1 MLFVKLLSV
10 LRGRRCMCALV
21 ESRGCSMTTREVV
34 TIRKAIQ
41 MFIESRELDNNTPK
55 GVRTYRERLGY
66 FVAWLELAYG
76 IESLEDLKLDHLRAW
91 ISHLKKT
98 PSERT
103 KQMLSDRTIH
113 SYGKALLVFCHWIE
127 QEEMIE
133 KPISTRFKLPKV
145 EKKFIPTFT
154 SADVEK
160 LLEAC
165 EDGTV
170 GNTQLQKALT
180 ARNRAIVSLF
190 LDTGIRL
197 KELVGL
203 RLCDV
208 DKHTY
213 IIVVHRK
220 GNKWQQVPVSRE
232 GFKPLHSYLTKHW
245 AILAGSDVAH
255 KDDAVFLNSNGLP
268 LGYGGVELL
277 FKRLKKRT
285 GIDGKRVAPHNCRR
299 YMATT
304 QLRLGR
310 SPLDVQRQMGHTTL
324 DMTNEYA
331 SLTVEHLKQSHE
343 KFSPLR
349 AKDLDIQESTDSGYW
364 NVD

>member
-1 MLFVKLLSV
+1 MTIRDAIRLFV
-10 LRGRRCMCALV
+10 
-21 ESRGCSMTTREVV
+21 ES
-34 TIRKAIQ
+34 K
-41 MFIESRELDNNTPK
+41 ELDNSTPK
-55 GVRTYRERLGY
+55 GIRTYRERLGY
-66 FVAWLELAYG
+66 FVAWLELTHS
-76 IESLEDLKLDHLRAW
+76 IENLEELRLDHLRGW

-103 KQMLSDRTIH
+103 GQMLSDRTVH

-133 KPISTRFKLPKV
+133 KPISIRFKLPKV

-154 SADVEK
+154 SGDVEK

-165 EDGTV
+165 EDRTV
-170 GNTQLQKALT
+170 GKPQLQKALT

-203 RLCDV
+203 RLRDI

-213 IIVVHRK
+213 IILVHRK
-220 GNKWQQVPVSRE
+220 GNKWQQVPSSRD
-232 GFKPLHSYLTKHW
+232 GFKPLHLYITKHR
-245 AILAGSDVAH
+245 AVLAGTDVAH

-268 LGYGGVELL
+268 LGYGGVEAL

-331 SLTVEHLKQSHE
+331 SLTVEHLKRSHE
-343 KFSPLR
+343 EYSPLR
-349 AKDLDIQESTDSGYW
+349 ARDQEESEVADDGYW
-364 NVD
+364 NAD

>member
-1 MLFVKLLSV
+1 MTVK
-10 LRGRRCMCALV
+10 
-21 ESRGCSMTTREVV
+21 E
-34 TIRKAIQ
+34 AIQ
-41 MFIESRELDNNTPK
+41 KFIESRELDNCTPK
-55 GVRTYRERLGY
+55 GIRTYRERLGY
-66 FVAWLELAYG
+66 FVTWLELTYNLT
-76 IESLEDLKLDHLRAW
+76 ELEDLKLDHLRSW
-91 ISHLKKT
+91 IAHLKKSS
-98 PSERT
+98 SERT
-103 KQMLSDRTIH
+103 KKPLSDRTIH

-133 KPISTRFKLPKV
+133 KPISTRFKLPKI

-154 SADVEK
+154 SDDVEK

-170 GNTQLQKALT
+170 GNIQLQKALT

-213 IIVVHRK
+213 IILVHRK
-220 GNKWQQVPVSRE
+220 GNKWQQVPASRD
-232 GFKPLHSYLTKHW
+232 GFKPLHIYLTKHRSV
-245 AILAGSDVAH
+245 LAGSEIAH
-255 KDDAVFLNSNGLP
+255 KDDAVFLNSKGEP
-268 LGYGGVELL
+268 LGYGGVEAL
-277 FKRLKKRT
+277 FKRLKTRS

-331 SLTVEHLKQSHE
+331 SLTVEHLKRSHE
-343 KFSPLR
+343 KYSPLR
-349 AKDLDIQESTDSGYW
+349 AKDQDIPEGNDSGYW

>member
-1 MLFVKLLSV
+1 MQKNDDLDQQ
-10 LRGRRCMCALV
+10 
-21 ESRGCSMTTREVV
+21 EQYV
-34 TIRKAIQ
+34 TVRKAVQ
-41 MFIESRELDNNTPK
+41 QFLEARELDNCTEK
-55 GVRTYRERLGY
+55 GIRTYSERLRY
-66 FVAWLELAYG
+66 FVGWLEATHG
-76 IESLEDLKLDHLRAW
+76 VENLEDLRLDHLRGWLA
-91 ISHLKKT
+91 HLKKT

-103 KQMLSDRTIH
+103 KQPLSDRTIH
-113 SYGKALLVFCHWIE
+113 SYGKALLVFCHWVE

-133 KPISTRFKLPKV
+133 KSISTRFKLPKV

-154 SADVEK
+154 SDDVEK

-170 GNTQLQKALT
+170 GNPQLQKALT

-203 RLCDV
+203 RLRDI
-208 DKHTY
+208 DKHAY
-213 IIVVHRK
+213 VILVHRK
-220 GNKWQQVPVSRE
+220 GNKWQQVPVSRD
-232 GFKPLHSYLTKHW
+232 GFKPLHTYLTKHRSV
-245 AILAGSDVAH
+245 LAATDVAH
-255 KDDAVFLNSNGLP
+255 KDDSVFLNTNGLP
-268 LGYGGVELL
+268 LGYGGVEAL

-331 SLTVEHLKQSHE
+331 SLTVEHLKRSHE
-343 KFSPLR
+343 MYSPLK
-349 AKDLDIQESTDSGYW
+349 AKDQEKRENT
-364 NVD
+364 